1 MAETRKTVTVV
12 FSDVTG
18 STNLGEKLDPE
29 ALRRVMA
36 RYFEETKAALERHG
50 GTVEKFI
57 GDAVMA
63 VFGIPELHEDDAL
76 RAVRAAAEMRD
87 ALAELNRELERER
100 GVTLAVRTGVNT
112 GEVVAGDPTG
122 GEFYA
127 TGDAVNLA
135 ARLEQ
140 AAGPGEILVGETTYR
155 LVRDTVRAEMADPL
169 AAKGKAEGVRAW
181 RLVEVPGD
189 TPAFTRRIEAP
200 FVGRGE
206 ELAAL
211 VRAFER
217 VLGENA
223 CELVTVVGPPGI
235 GKSRLARELVRSV
248 VMAPRVLVGRCL
260 PYGDGITY
268 SPLVEIVKQVAGDDA
283 TETLA
288 KLLVE
293 EEHADVIVSRIAAAV
308 GLAET
313 EARAEEISWA
323 VRRLFE
329 TLAREH
335 PLVVILDD
343 VHWAEPTLLDLVEYL
358 ASFADARILLL
369 CIARPDLF
377 DLRPSWSQ
385 PRPRATVLALEPLPE
400 NDAETLVE
408 HLVGGAPLPDALSRR
423 ILEKA
428 EGNPLFVEQMLALAR
443 ERADGK
449 ADVDVPPTMQ
459 ALLAV
464 RIDRLPPEERAV
476 LERAA
481 VEGRHFHRGAVF
493 ALLPESERDALQRHL
508 IALVR
513 KELIRPDR
521 ALFPGDDAFRFA
533 HILIRDAAYE
543 ATAKELRAELHEA

>member
-140 AAGPGEILVGETTYR
+140 AAAPGEILVGETTYR

-169 AAKGKAEGVRAW
+169 AAKGKAEAVRAW

-223 CELVTVVGPPGI
+223 CELATVVGPPGI

-323 VRRLFE
+323 ARLCRTLFHAEFWRRRRAIHSSSSRCSRWRVSAP
-329 TLAREH
+329 TARR
-335 PLVVILDD
+335 
-343 VHWAEPTLLDLVEYL
+343 T
-358 ASFADARILLL
+358 STSR
-369 CIARPDLF
+369 RPC
-377 DLRPSWSQ
+377 RPSS
-385 PRPRATVLALEPLPE
+385 PYASIDFRPKSAPYSSGRLSKGGTFTGVPSSRFCPRANATPSNV
-400 NDAETLVE
+400 TS
-408 HLVGGAPLPDALSRR
+408 SRSS
-423 ILEKA
+423 
-428 EGNPLFVEQMLALAR
+428 AR
-443 ERADGK
+443 
-449 ADVDVPPTMQ
+449 
-459 ALLAV
+459 
-464 RIDRLPPEERAV
+464 
-476 LERAA
+476 
-481 VEGRHFHRGAVF
+481 
-493 ALLPESERDALQRHL
+493 S
-508 IALVR
+508 
-513 KELIRPDR
+513 
-521 ALFPGDDAFRFA
+521 
-533 HILIRDAAYE
+533 
-543 ATAKELRAELHEA
+543 